1 MSGEITTGYS
11 FNGTDFGTLGLI
23 VTKCSPPPCSQE
35 DYEEITIPGRFD
47 TLRVVKKTRQRI
59 QIAAECTV
67 TEPDCLRDVYALFQ
81 GKGTF
86 IHRDESDKFYYA
98 VPQIITPSNV
108 ILYMNT
114 MTITFDCS
122 PYAYSTD
129 NEAVE
134 LTQFPATLTNSG
146 GMFCQPVYK
155 LYGTGDL
162 TLTVNE
168 DTVNKLTIPNV
179 DGYVTADAE
188 KLICHKDGTF
198 VRCSGK
204 IPFLNTGDNYIET
217 NATKI
222 EIIKNERWL

>member
-1 MSGEITTGYS
+1 MTGYS
-11 FNGTDFGTLGLI
+11 FNGTDFEEVGLL

-35 DYEEITIPGRFD
+35 EYDEITIPGRFD
-47 TLRVVKKTRQRI
+47 TLRVEKKTRKRI
-59 QIAAECTV
+59 QIIAECTV
-67 TEPDCLRDVYALFQ
+67 IEPDKLRDIYALFQ

-86 IHRDESDKFYYA
+86 IHRDEQDKFYYA

-114 MTITFDCS
+114 MTLTFDCS
-122 PYAYSTD
+122 PYAYAAD
-129 NEAVE
+129 NEPVE
-134 LTQFPATLTNSG
+134 LTVSPSVVTNTG
-146 GMFCQPVYK
+146 GIFCQPVYK
-155 LYGTGDL
+155 LYGTGEL

-168 DTVNKLTIPNV
+168 DTDNTLTITDV
-179 DGYVTADAE
+179 DGYVVADAE

-198 VRCSGK
+198 MRCSGK
-204 IPFLNTGDNYIET
+204 IPFLGVGDNSIET

>member
-1 MSGEITTGYS
+1 MTGYS
-11 FNGTDFGTLGLI
+11 FNGTDFEEVGLL

-35 DYEEITIPGRFD
+35 EYDEITIPGRFD
-47 TLRVVKKTRQRI
+47 TLRVEKKTRKRI
-59 QIAAECTV
+59 QIIAECTV
-67 TEPDCLRDVYALFQ
+67 IEPDKLRDIYALFQ

-86 IHRDESDKFYYA
+86 IHRDEQDKFYYA

-114 MTITFDCS
+114 MTLTFDCS
-122 PYAYSTD
+122 PYAYAAD
-129 NEAVE
+129 NEPVE
-134 LTQFPATLTNSG
+134 LTVSPSVVTNTG
-146 GMFCQPVYK
+146 GIFCQPVYK
-155 LYGTGDL
+155 LYGTGEL

-168 DTVNKLTIPNV
+168 DTDNTLTIPDV
-179 DGYVTADAE
+179 DGYVVADAE

-198 VRCSGK
+198 MRCSGK
-204 IPFLNTGDNYIET
+204 IPFLGVGDNSIET